1 MFGRAL
7 ANTVLLPP
15 IITARRAFREC
26 RFLRIIIPNN
36 FFFFFPRGRTPIQ
49 RHLIRFGK
57 NVPFSNV
64 GIIYYKNKHFATKY
78 FPLCQVGKSDATAA
92 QTESSCCHQF
102 LPESRTRRAWHVKKG
117 KKSQTLSSR
126 VKKLSCF
133 LPMPLFPCQKMSV
146 YLILRIAIRVSWLVI
161 VVLWTFSYIWVNL
174 WWDFLT

>member
-57 NVPFSNV
+57 NVLFSNV
-64 GIIYYKNKHFATKY
+64 GIIYYKNKHFATTSISH
-78 FPLCQVGKSDATAA
+78 CV
-92 QTESSCCHQF
+92 
-102 LPESRTRRAWHVKKG
+102 R
-117 KKSQTLSSR
+117 
-126 VKKLSCF
+126 
-133 LPMPLFPCQKMSV
+133 
-146 YLILRIAIRVSWLVI
+146 
-161 VVLWTFSYIWVNL
+161 WVNQMQL
-174 WWDFLT
+174 LLRQNRVVATNFFQSHVLVVPDT